1 MRKGGKVSRMG
12 RFGKRRIV
20 RGVGGRYGIGDCGVC
35 GVGRVMRGEEGLAAW
50 LRVWAQWQRAVGS
63 GGDSFS
69 GLKV

>member
-1 MRKGGKVSRMG
+1 MRKGGKVNRIG
-12 RFGKRRIV
+12 RLGKRCV
-20 RGVGGRYGIGDCGVC
+20 ARGVGGRYEIGDYEVC
-35 GVGRVMRGEEGLAAW
+35 GLGRVMRGGEGLAAW